1 MSDKTDEVMEEL
13 MGLTLKQME
22 ETLEYM
28 NKGEPIKVN
37 GNVYM
42 MPKSFALFLEEYIRL
57 ILGIDDGIPRNKE
70 S

>member
-13 MGLTLKQME
+13 MGLTYEQME

-28 NKGEPIKVN
+28 NRGRPIKVN
-37 GNVYM
+37 GNIYM
-42 MPKSFALFLEEYIRL
+42 MPKSFAIFLEEYIRL
-57 ILGIDDGIPRNKE
+57 ILGIDDGISRDKE